1 MYPWGNERR
10 FNAWADQVKKRFGTR
25 LQKLSI
31 NAGFSCPNRDGTVGY
46 GGCTFCNNEGFN
58 PSYCDPQKSVE
69 NQIDEGLSF
78 IKNRYPRAKLFVAYF
93 QAYSNTHAPLNR
105 LREIYEQALDHPGIS
120 GLVIGTRPDCIDGEK
135 LDYLAG
141 LSEKHFIKV
150 EYGVESCYNATLQR
164 INRGHSF
171 EDSVRAIE
179 ETASRGIFNGIHMIF
194 GLPGESREM
203 MLDQVELINKLPV
216 NTIKFHQLQIV
227 KDTPMADEYRKH
239 PERFNLFD
247 LEEYVDFVVS
257 FVERLHPGIAID
269 RFSGEVPPRLI
280 SGPRWGNVRSDV
292 IIGMVERGLEQR
304 NSHQGINIVGKI

>member
-10 FNAWADQVKKRFGTR
+10 FNAWADLAKRRFGTR

-58 PSYCDPQKSVE
+58 PSYCNPQKPIAK
-69 NQIDEGLSF
+69 QIDEGLSF
-78 IKNRYPRAKLFVAYF
+78 IKKRYPRAKLFVAYF
-93 QAYSNTHAPLNR
+93 QAYSNTHASLKR
-105 LREIYEQALDHPGIS
+105 LKEIYGQALAHPGIS
-120 GLVIGTRPDCIDGEK
+120 GLVIGTRPDCMDSEK

-141 LSEKHFIKV
+141 LSEKYFIKV
-150 EYGVESCYNATLQR
+150 EYGVESCYDTTLQR

-171 EDSVRAIE
+171 DDSVRAIE

-194 GLPGESREM
+194 GLPGESRQM
-203 MLDQVELINKLPV
+203 MLDQVELINKMPV

-227 KDTPMADEYRKH
+227 KDTPMAEEYRKH

-257 FVERLHPGIAID
+257 FVERLHPNIAID

-280 SGPRWGNVRSDV
+280 TGPRWENIRSDG
-292 IIGMVERGLEQR
+292 IIGMVEQGLEQR
-304 NSHQGINIVGKI
+304 NSHQGVNSVNKI